1 MGPRGEP
8 ARWRKALRSGRWLP
22 SLALQAA
29 GRRFRAGR
37 RGGQLIIGV
46 ADHFEPQ
53 RNPTGPP
60 VSQAEAERRIETWL
74 REYPRAVTE
83 SRDSDGHPFKHTY
96 FYPAEQSNR
105 ALLEAMAEHCRA
117 GWGELEVHLH
127 HGVQAPDTAENTRRL
142 LESLRDELAS
152 LGCLA
157 RREGDGRS
165 SPPRY
170 AFVHGNWALAN
181 SWGGRYC
188 GVDNE
193 MRILAETGCYADFTL
208 PCAPSPPQV
217 AKINSLYEYA
227 GNPDR
232 PVPHRRGFNLTVGRP
247 PSVFPILVQGPL
259 GLDFSRLPPRIENSE
274 ITAQHPPTMRR
285 LRLWR
290 QAAICVAGRP
300 NWVFIKLHCHGML
313 AEDAGVMFGD
323 GIRAFLRDLGQ
334 ASAAEGFATHFVTAR
349 EMTNIILAACDGREG
364 NPGDYRDYRFQLRG
378 ASANWPPLSEAT
390 RTAGISGH
398 LG

>member
-1 MGPRGEP
+1 MEPRRELS
-8 ARWRKALRSGRWLP
+8 RWRKALRSGRWLP
-22 SLALQAA
+22 SLAFQAA
-29 GRRFRAGR
+29 GRRFRPA
-37 RGGQLIIGV
+37 RGGHLIIGV
-46 ADHFEPQ
+46 ADHFEPHH
-53 RNPTGPP
+53 NPAGLP
-60 VSQAEAERRIETWL
+60 VDQMEAERRIEAWR

-83 SRDSDGHPFKHTY
+83 WRDADGHPFKHTY

-105 ALLEAMAEHCRA
+105 ALLEAMAAHCRE

-127 HGVQAPDTAENTRRL
+127 HGVKAPDTAENTRRL

-157 RREGDGRS
+157 RREGDGHS

-208 PCAPSPPQV
+208 PSAPSPPQV
-217 AKINSLYEYA
+217 AKVNSLYEYA
-227 GNPDR
+227 GDPDR
-232 PVPHRRGFNLTVGRP
+232 PAPHRHGPNLSVGRP
-247 PSVFPILVQGPL
+247 PSVFPIMVQGPL

-274 ITAQHPPTMRR
+274 ITAAHPPTLSR

-290 QAAICVAGRP
+290 QAGICVKGRP
-300 NWVFIKLHCHGML
+300 DWLFIKLHCHGML
-313 AEDAGVMFGD
+313 PGDAEVMYGD
-323 GIRAFLRDLGQ
+323 GLRAFLRDL
-334 ASAAEGFATHFVTAR
+334 ARVSAAEGFATHFVTAR
-349 EMTNIILAACDGREG
+349 EMTNIILAACEGREG

-378 ASANWPPLSEAT
+378 KAANWPPLAEAAAND
-390 RTAGISGH
+390 RAERY